1 MVRSC
6 SASNSDLCSVVNH
19 QQTWLCV
26 RRYTL
31 VSQTSNLQIE
41 LHSRSA
47 LLLSNL
53 ELALLELSDVSNAEL
68 SAEVAKDAI
77 LGLVDHG
84 LKRVDTLLQ
93 AVMRGLCLRAP

>member
-1 MVRSC
+1 M
-6 SASNSDLCSVVNH
+6 
-19 QQTWLCV
+19 
-26 RRYTL
+26 
-31 VSQTSNLQIE
+31 SQTSNLQIE

-93 AVMRGLCLRAP
+93 AVMRGLCLRTP

>member
-1 MVRSC
+1 MR
-6 SASNSDLCSVVNH
+6 ASRFLDAKHLLIVGDH
-19 QQTWLCV
+19 A
-26 RRYTL
+26 
-31 VSQTSNLQIE
+31 
-41 LHSRSA
+41 LHIYPISY
-47 LLLSNL
+47 
-53 ELALLELSDVSNAEL
+53 EL